1 MKRRIKLLLSYDGTD
16 YAGWQIQTRQPH
28 VKTIQGQLEKA
39 LNIITKGKQIRVYG
53 AGRTDSGVHA
63 RGQVCHF
70 DFPGLISVERLP
82 TAINSILPRDIRC
95 HLAEEMEDDF
105 HAQHLAKFKTYS
117 YSINQSYIPD
127 VFLRN
132 YYHHEPY
139 PLRLKAM
146 KEAGKLLV
154 GTMDFKGFSATGSS
168 QEDFIRTVT
177 ALTIEQMGDRIFI
190 HVTGDGFLY
199 NMVRIMAGT
208 LIAIGRGKMPVEAVE
223 KILQTKDRA
232 YAGPTAAAKGLCL
245 ERIIY

>member
-1 MKRRIKLLLSYDGTD
+1 MKRRIKLLLSYDGTN
-16 YAGWQIQTRQPH
+16 YAGWQIQTGQPH
-28 VKTIQGQLEKA
+28 VKTIQGQLERA
-39 LNIITKGKQIRVYG
+39 LTVITKGKLIRVYG

-70 DFPGLISVERLP
+70 DFPGLIPIDRFP

-95 HLAEEMEDDF
+95 HLAEEVDEDF
-105 HAQHLAKFKTYS
+105 HAQHSAKYKTYS
-117 YSINQSYIPD
+117 YSINQSYIAD

-146 KEAGKLLV
+146 KEAGRLLV
-154 GTMDFKGFSATGSS
+154 GRMDFKGFSATGSS

-177 ALTIEQMGDRIFI
+177 ELTIEQTGDKVLIK
-190 HVTGDGFLY
+190 VTGDGFLY

-208 LIAIGRGKMPVEAVE
+208 LIAIGRGKMMTEAIE